1 VTILRETKL
10 ELSIMKLLLSILTL
24 VSVPLLYAQQYSKVK
39 IYSDATGLQQLAQ
52 FGVPVDH
59 GISKQNTFFISDF
72 SSDEIKTIAE
82 NGFQY
87 EILIKDV
94 KRYYSEQN
102 TLGSNLN
109 KNVLCSG
116 AQEALPAVPVNFDTD
131 ASSYAGFYRYQEM
144 LDELDAMATQY
155 PNLISVK
162 APISTFLT
170 WESRPVYHVKISDNP
185 ATDEASETKVLYTA
199 IHHAREPMSMS
210 QTIFYM
216 WYLLENYATSN
227 EIQFLVDNTEMYF
240 VPCINPDGY
249 IHNESNDPT
258 GFGMHRKNKR
268 PVGSSNPGVDLNR
281 NYSYGWGTTGVSFD
295 PNNDTYP
302 GGPDDGNDYSFSE
315 PESQA
320 IQWLVEN
327 VNFKTAFNA
336 HSHGNLLLF
345 PIGTTNGEFADHHD
359 YFTDLSGHMCSK
371 NGYFPQKSS
380 GLYPASGDSDDYM
393 YKVDNGVGVKDTIFV
408 MTPEIGSAFWP
419 SQSEVVPTC
428 QGMVFPNMILSH
440 VTHLYLSVSQTDPGF
455 ITALTGDFNHSVQRL
470 GFENGAIT
478 VSIDPLLNIQSVG
491 AGVSYNL
498 NLRESSSGTI
508 SYVLDP
514 AIQFGDEI
522 RYVLKTEYPSWT
534 KRDTIVKTY
543 GSMTLQFADDCSNMT
558 NWTGPWSTTT
568 AEFYS
573 PATSITDSPGNYQ
586 SDANESCEFTQDIDL
601 TNATDAMVSFYA
613 MWEIESDYDYC
624 QFQVST
630 NGGNTWIGQ
639 CGNYTVEGVNSGWG
653 GGAQPDGE
661 PVYEGAQLDW
671 VLEEINLSDY
681 LGQTIKVR
689 FQFESDGGLE
699 MDGFYFDDFSVSYNV
714 SGGSGLN
721 ETNFEVNTF
730 PNPANNEAIISTS
743 KVIADGTIAIYDQA
757 GKIVWEK
764 QIKEQTNKIV
774 VNTASLPQAV
784 YFVHVTDNGALAK
797 PAKLVVMH

>member
-1 VTILRETKL
+1 
-10 ELSIMKLLLSILTL
+10 MKLLLSILAL
-24 VSVPLLYAQQYSKVK
+24 LSVPLLYAQQYSKVK
-39 IYSDATGLQQLAQ
+39 IYADANGLQQLAQ
-52 FGVPVDH
+52 LGVPVEH
-59 GISKQNTFFISDF
+59 GIRKQNTFFISDF
-72 SSDEIKTIAE
+72 SSDEIQTIAE

-87 EILIKDV
+87 EILVKDV

-102 TLGSNLN
+102 TNTSNLI
-109 KNVLCSG
+109 KNEICSG
-116 AQEALPAVPVNFDTD
+116 AQQALPAVPVNFDTD
-131 ASSYAGFYRYQEM
+131 PSSYAGFYRYQEM
-144 LDELDAMATQY
+144 LDELDAMAAQY
-155 PNLISVK
+155 PNLVTVK

-170 WESRPVYHVKISDNP
+170 WENRPIYHVKISDNP
-185 ATDEASETKVLYTA
+185 DTDEASETKVLYTA

-216 WYLLENYATSN
+216 WYLLENYATNN
-227 EIQFLVDNTEMYF
+227 EVQFLVDNTEMYF

-249 IHNESNDPT
+249 IHNEANDPS

-281 NYSYGWGTTGVSFD
+281 NYSYGWGTTGVSFN

-327 VNFKTAFNA
+327 INFTSAFNA

-371 NGYFPQKSS
+371 NGYFPTKSS

-393 YKVDNGVGVKDTIFV
+393 YKVDIGVGVKDTIFA
-408 MTPEIGSAFWP
+408 MTPEVGSAFWP
-419 SQSEVVPTC
+419 SQSEVIPTC
-428 QGMVFPNMILSH
+428 QGMVFPNLILSH
-440 VTHLYLSVSQTDPGF
+440 MTHLYLAVSETDPGF
-455 ITALTGDFNHSVQRL
+455 ITTVTGNFNHSVQRL
-470 GFENGAIT
+470 GFENGAIN

-491 AGVSYNL
+491 PGVSYNL

-514 AIQFGDEI
+514 GLQFGDEI

-534 KRDTIVKTY
+534 YRDTIVKTY

-568 AEFYS
+568 SEFYS
-573 PATSITDSPGNYQ
+573 PTTSITDSPANYQ
-586 SDANESCEFTQDIDL
+586 SDANETCEFTQDIDL

-613 MWEIESDYDYC
+613 MWEIEADYDYC

-630 NGGNTWIGQ
+630 NGGSSWIGQ

-653 GGAQPDGE
+653 GGVQPDGE
-661 PVYEGAQLDW
+661 PVYEGSQLDW

-689 FQFESDGGLE
+689 FQFESDGGLQ

-714 SGGSGLN
+714 DGGSSIDEL
-721 ETNFEVNTF
+721 NFEVNTF
-730 PNPANNEAIISTS
+730 PNPSNNEAIISTS
-743 KVIADGTIAIYDQA
+743 KVIADGNIVIYNQA

-764 QIKEQTNKIV
+764 VIEEQTNKII
-774 VNTASLPQAV
+774 VNTGLLPQAV
-784 YFVHVTDNGALAK
+784 YFVHVTDNGVLAK